1 MDFASL
7 GLSENIVKAVNEAG
21 YTAPTSVQQAAIPAA
36 LAGKDLVVS
45 SQTGSGKTA
54 AFMLPSLER
63 LTTEPTIKA
72 RGPRVLV
79 LTPTRELAVQVT
91 EATKRYGK
99 NLRYAKA
106 VSVVGG
112 MPYPVQ
118 NKLLSSPYEIL
129 VATPGRL
136 MDQMNSGR
144 IDFARLEILILDEA
158 DRMLDMGFVDD
169 IEAICARLPA
179 NRQTL
184 FFSATL
190 DGQVARM
197 MQRLLKDPERI
208 EIDSAQTRHE
218 NIEQRLMVA
227 DDIGHKN
234 RLLDGL
240 LRDVGVDQAIVFTAT
255 KRDADALTLNLESMG
270 HSVAALHGDMN
281 QRMRTRT
288 LDQLR
293 RGHLR
298 VLIATDV
305 AARGI
310 DVRTISHVINYD
322 LPKVAAD
329 YVHRIGRTG
338 RGGSSGIAISLAE
351 RRDVRLLRAIERY
364 TRQPLAVHTLP
375 GLEPRSTM
383 PADDR
388 RPGGPRREGG
398 RSFGNAPRFGDKR
411 PSAGHGGARFGDKP
425 AGGFGGG
432 RFDRNERRDDTR
444 GDSRPASPWAG
455 RSEGTRDFGDNRRTE
470 FADRPRHP
478 EHRTEFPHVAK
489 RSSTHHNA
497 GSGFGGG
504 RSGDGGKPRA
514 GRTFNRD
521 R

>member
-7 GLSENIVKAVNEAG
+7 GLSEHIVKAVNEAG
-21 YTAPTSVQQAAIPAA
+21 YTEPTPVQQAAIPAA

-54 AFMLPSLER
+54 AFMLPSLQR
-63 LTTEPTIKA
+63 LTVEPTLKA

-91 EATKRYGK
+91 DATKGYGK

-136 MDQMNSGR
+136 MDQMERGR
-144 IDFARLEILILDEA
+144 IDFGRLEILILDEA

-169 IEAICARLPA
+169 IEAICAKLPA

-208 EIDSAQTRHE
+208 EIASAQTRHE
-218 NIEQRLMVA
+218 NIEQRLLVA
-227 DDIGHKN
+227 DDIAHKN
-234 RLLDGL
+234 RLLDGI
-240 LRDVGVDQAIVFTAT
+240 LRDTGVEQAIVFTAT

-338 RGGSSGIAISLAE
+338 RGGASGIAISLAE

-364 TRQPLAVHTLP
+364 THHPLAVHTLP
-375 GLEPRSTM
+375 GLEPRSAM
-383 PADDR
+383 PADER
-388 RPGGPRREGG
+388 RSGGPRRDG
-398 RSFGNAPRFGDKR
+398 RSFGNGPRFGDKR
-411 PSAGHGGARFGDKP
+411 PAAGHG
-425 AGGFGGG
+425 GGG
-432 RFDRNERRDDTR
+432 RFDREPRRGH
-444 GDSRPASPWAG
+444 GDADGSRPASPWAG
-455 RSEGTRDFGDNRRTE
+455 KGEGRREFGSDTRRSD
-470 FADRPRHP
+470 ADSRPRHP

-497 GSGFGGG
+497 GGFGGA
-504 RSGDGGKPRA
+504 RTDGGKPRT

>member
-21 YTAPTSVQQAAIPAA
+21 YTDPTSVQQAAIPAA

-169 IEAICARLPA
+169 IEAIVAKLPA

-398 RSFGNAPRFGDKR
+398 RSFGNGGGRFGDKR
-411 PSAGHGGARFGDKP
+411 PSSGHGNN
-425 AGGFGGG
+425 GGS
-432 RFDRNERRDDTR
+432 RFDREPRRSFGDADASR
-444 GDSRPASPWAG
+444 GEGRPASPWAG
-455 RSEGTRDFGDNRRTE
+455 RSDARGDSRFEGRREFG
-470 FADRPRHP
+470 DRPRHP

-489 RSSTHHNA
+489 RSSTHHTA
-497 GSGFGGG
+497 GNG
-504 RSGDGGKPRA
+504 RSEGTGGKPRA

>member
-1 MDFASL
+1 
-7 GLSENIVKAVNEAG
+7 
-21 YTAPTSVQQAAIPAA
+21 
-36 LAGKDLVVS
+36 
-45 SQTGSGKTA
+45 
-54 AFMLPSLER
+54 
-63 LTTEPTIKA
+63 
-72 RGPRVLV
+72 
-79 LTPTRELAVQVT
+79 
-91 EATKRYGK
+91 
-99 NLRYAKA
+99 
-106 VSVVGG
+106 
-112 MPYPVQ
+112 
-118 NKLLSSPYEIL
+118 
-129 VATPGRL
+129 

-169 IEAICARLPA
+169 IEAIVAKLPA

-208 EIDSAQTRHE
+208 EINSAQTRHE
-218 NIEQRLMVA
+218 NIEQRLLVA

-234 RLLDGL
+234 RLLDGI
-240 LRDVGVDQAIVFTAT
+240 LRDVGVEQAIVFTAT
-255 KRDADALTLNLESMG
+255 KRDADALTLNLESQG

-375 GLEPRSTM
+375 GLEARSTM

-388 RPGGPRREGG
+388 RPGGPRRDG
-398 RSFGNAPRFGDKR
+398 RSFGNGGGRFGDKR
-411 PSAGHGGARFGDKP
+411 PSSGHGNN
-425 AGGFGGG
+425 GGS
-432 RFDRNERRDDTR
+432 RFDREPRRSF
-444 GDSRPASPWAG
+444 GDRRQPWRRPPGQPWAG
-455 RSEGTRDFGDNRRTE
+455 RSEGRGDAAKAAGE
-470 FADRPRHP
+470 FSERPRHP

-489 RSSTHHNA
+489 RSSTHHN

-504 RSGDGGKPRA
+504 RSEGTGGKPRA

>member
-7 GLSENIVKAVNEAG
+7 GLSEHIVKAVNDAG
-21 YTAPTSVQQAAIPAA
+21 YTEPTPVQQAAIPAA

-54 AFMLPSLER
+54 AFMLPSLQR
-63 LTTEPTIKA
+63 LTVEPTLKA

-91 EATKRYGK
+91 DACKGYGK
-99 NLRYAKA
+99 HLRYAKA

-144 IDFARLEILILDEA
+144 IDFGRLEILILDEA

-169 IEAICARLPA
+169 IEAIVAKLPA
-179 NRQTL
+179 KRQTL

-208 EIDSAQTRHE
+208 EINSAQSRHE
-218 NIEQRLMVA
+218 NIEQRLLVA
-227 DDIGHKN
+227 DDISHKN
-234 RLLDGL
+234 RLLDGI
-240 LRDVGVDQAIVFTAT
+240 LRDVAMEQAIVFTAT

-338 RGGSSGIAISLAE
+338 RGGASGIAISLAE

-364 TRQPLAVHTLP
+364 THQPLAVHTLP
-375 GLEPRSTM
+375 GLEPRSSM
-383 PADDR
+383 PADER
-388 RPGGPRREGG
+388 RPGGPRRDG
-398 RSFGNAPRFGDKR
+398 RSFGNGPRFGDKR
-411 PSAGHGGARFGDKP
+411 PS
-425 AGGFGGG
+425 GGFGNGG
-432 RFDRNERRDDTR
+432 RAGEPRRGVGESDGNR
-444 GDSRPASPWAG
+444 GEGRTASPWAG
-455 RSEGTRDFGDNRRTE
+455 RSESRFEGRRDFGDQ
-470 FADRPRHP
+470 RPRSP

-489 RSSTHHNA
+489 RSANHHNA
-497 GSGFGGG
+497 GGFGGG
-504 RSGDGGKPRA
+504 RSEGNGGKPRT

>member
-7 GLSENIVKAVNEAG
+7 GLSENIVKAVTDAG
-21 YTAPTSVQQAAIPAA
+21 YTVPTAVQQAAIPAA
-36 LAGKDLVVS
+36 LAGKDLIVS

-63 LTTEPTIKA
+63 LIAEPTLKA

-91 EATKRYGK
+91 DACKGYGK

-118 NKLLSSPYEIL
+118 NKLLASPYEIL

-144 IDFARLEILILDEA
+144 IDFGRLEILILDEA

-169 IEAICARLPA
+169 IEAIVAKLPA

-208 EIDSAQTRHE
+208 EINSAQARHE
-218 NIEQRLMVA
+218 NIEQRLLVA

-240 LRDVGVDQAIVFTAT
+240 LRDVSMEQAIVFTAT
-255 KRDADALTLNLESMG
+255 KRDADALTLNLESQG

-338 RGGSSGIAISLAE
+338 RGGANGVAISLAE

-364 TRQPLAVHTLP
+364 THQPLAVHTLP

-383 PADDR
+383 PADER
-388 RPGGPRREGG
+388 RPGGGGPRRDGG
-398 RSFGNAPRFGDKR
+398 RSFGNGGGRFGDKR
-411 PSAGHGGARFGDKP
+411 PSS
-425 AGGFGGG
+425 GFGGP
-432 RFDRNERRDDTR
+432 R
-444 GDSRPASPWAG
+444 GDREPRREADGRPASPWAG
-455 RSEGTRDFGDNRRTE
+455 NSEGRRDFRDAPRR
-470 FADRPRHP
+470 ADGTSAAPRHP

-497 GSGFGGG
+497 GGGFGGA
-504 RSGDGGKPRA
+504 RSEGTGGKPRA

>member
-1 MDFASL
+1 
-7 GLSENIVKAVNEAG
+7 
-21 YTAPTSVQQAAIPAA
+21 
-36 LAGKDLVVS
+36 
-45 SQTGSGKTA
+45 
-54 AFMLPSLER
+54 
-63 LTTEPTIKA
+63 
-72 RGPRVLV
+72 VLV

-91 EATKRYGK
+91 EAAKGYGK
-99 NLRYAKA
+99 HMRHAKA

-118 NKLLSSPYEIL
+118 NKLLTSPYEIL

-136 MDQMNSGR
+136 MDQMNRGR
-144 IDFARLEILILDEA
+144 IDFSRLEVLILDEA

-169 IEAICARLPA
+169 IEAIVAALPKD
-179 NRQTL
+179 RQTL
-184 FFSATL
+184 FFSATV

-197 MQRLLKDPERI
+197 MQRMLKDPERI
-208 EIDSAQTRHE
+208 EINSAQSRHE
-218 NIEQRLMVA
+218 NIEQRLLVA

-234 RLLDGL
+234 RLLDGI
-240 LRDVGVDQAIVFTAT
+240 LRDTAVEQAIVFTAT
-255 KRDADALTLNLESMG
+255 KRDADALTLNLEAQG

-338 RGGSSGIAISLAE
+338 RGGSNGIAISLAE
-351 RRDVRLLRAIERY
+351 RRDVRLLRAIERF

-375 GLEPRSTM
+375 GLEARSTM
-383 PADDR
+383 PTDDR
-388 RPGGPRREGG
+388 RPGGGNNGPRREGG
-398 RSFGNAPRFGDKR
+398 RSFGNGPRFGDNKR
-411 PSAGHGGARFGDKP
+411 PSAGGRFGNDAP
-425 AGGFGGG
+425 
-432 RFDRNERRDDTR
+432 R
-444 GDSRPASPWAG
+444 GEGRPASPWASEG
-455 RSEGTRDFGDNRRTE
+455 RRSE
-470 FADRPRHP
+470 APSAPRHP

-497 GSGFGGG
+497 GGGFGGARTEG
-504 RSGDGGKPRA
+504 AAGKPRA